1 MKARVSMAK
10 SAGLHIVTTL
20 GLLFLALL
28 MHILPLPENI
38 TAFLGRFLVT
48 LFASMAAGILSGEGY
63 AILISLLVPAA
74 AWYLSGDMVTFPVVY
89 IVEAVSALAGGLT
102 AAIFYRAF
110 RGAVSACFAG
120 VLMSRIVYAL
130 TGLILSLVFRNTYSF
145 AEFLREGIIYVWP
158 GLVLC
163 GVILPALILLF
174 KANGLMFYFRDER
187 EG

>member
-1 MKARVSMAK
+1 MAK

-89 IVEAVSALAGGLT
+89 IVEAASALAGGLT